1 MIRESVGCLAVCP
14 WFLLLMLITVLYSI
28 FAGSDLD
35 VKFKSLSCNLK

>member
-1 MIRESVGCLAVCP
+1 MIRESVLAVD
-14 WFLLLMLITVLYSI
+14 VYYSTI